1 MNSRGLILDFG
12 GVLTTRFRSA
22 LTGFCQR
29 EGLDP
34 HRLHYVLREDPI
46 GKATLYEAELGRI
59 RQREFELRLGKLL
72 GVSDNNLTAR
82 ICADLQPCEPMLA
95 LVERIRAAGIKTALL
110 SNSWGAGDYDIYHD
124 YDLQRLFDAIV
135 ISDQV
140 GLAKPHP
147 AIYELTVDKMGIL
160 ATDCVFADDV
170 PLNLEPAGA
179 LGMTTVLVD
188 EPADA
193 VPEIA
198 NLFDLAIGPYPEN

>member
-1 MNSRGLILDFG
+1 VNSRGLILDFG
-12 GVLTTRFRSA
+12 GVLTTRFRSTLA
-22 LTGFCQR
+22 GFCQR

-34 HRLHYVLREDPI
+34 HRLHHVLREDPI

-59 RQREFELRLGKLL
+59 SQREFELRLGKLL

-95 LVERIRAAGIKTALL
+95 LVERIRTAGIRTALL
-110 SNSWGAGDYDIYHD
+110 SNSWGAGDYDVYHG

-140 GLAKPHP
+140 GLAKPHR
-147 AIYELTVDKMGIL
+147 AIYELTADKMGTP
-160 ATDCVFADDV
+160 ATDCVFVDNV

-198 NLFDLAIGPYPEN
+198 SLFDLAIDPSLEN